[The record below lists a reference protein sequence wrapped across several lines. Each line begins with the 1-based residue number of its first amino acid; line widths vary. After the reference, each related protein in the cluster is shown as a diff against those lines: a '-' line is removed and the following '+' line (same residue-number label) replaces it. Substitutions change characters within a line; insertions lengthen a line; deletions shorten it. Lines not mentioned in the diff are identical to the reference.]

1 MSMTSKSPKAV
12 ATAAYEAGKK
22 ALPKYASKY
31 SRRDFTCAQLFAIL
45 VLRKFFKQDY
55 RGAIAFL
62 QEWSDLRDILEL
74 HDKLPHFTTPQKAC
88 GKLMDDALFRKLL
101 KQTLEQFYRYPKHA
115 QIDDDDVAW
124 VARIDLAAGD
134 STGFESGHCSKYFT
148 SRRKRGKNKGDP
160 DEPVAYRRFPKL
172 GVVAD
177 CGSHM
182 ILSRAVGMGPRP
194 DNDQV
199 LPLMEGMTGD
209 VLPDTMLWDA
219 GYDSENN
226 HELLREYLEIESII
240 PPNAGRPTDKLPTT
254 KWRWLM
260 ATGFDTEEVY
270 GQRWQVE
277 TVMRMIKA
285 RQGESL
291 TARSNQARNHEMSL
305 MVLTHNLMVVLRL
318 IGEGFYRAFLTPFP
332 VPPPRPPRTPPDQTP
347 QRPLNLPHP
356 ATRRVEENPWNHG
369 RFSLSWWRSC
379 QEPFS
384 LYSSPFPS
392 SLCASIMAMA
402 KAMPMV
408 FRPSVL

>member
-1 MSMTSKSPKAV
+1 MTSKSPKDV
-12 ATAAYEAGKK
+12 ARAAYQAGKD
-22 ALPKYASKY
+22 ALPKYANKY

-62 QEWSDLRDILEL
+62 EEWSDLREILDL
-74 HDKLPHFTTPQKAC
+74 QDKLPHYTTPQKASE
-88 GKLMDDALFRKLL
+88 KLLSDPLFRKLL

-148 SRRKRGKNKGDP
+148 KRKKRGKNKGDP
-160 DEPVAYRRFPKL
+160 DEPVAYRTFPKL

-177 CGSHM
+177 CESHM
-182 ILSRAVGMGPRP
+182 ILSRVVGVGPRP

-199 LPLMEGMTGD
+199 LPLMENMTGD
-209 VLPDTMLWDA
+209 VLPDTTLWDA

-240 PPNAGRPTDKLPTT
+240 PPSAGRPTNNLPKS

-260 ATGFDTEEVY
+260 ATDFDPDEVY

-285 RQGESL
+285 RQGEAL
-291 TARSNQARNHEMSL
+291 TARSNQTRNTELSL
-305 MVLTHNLMVVLRL
+305 MVLTHNLMVVLRRYWR
-318 IGEGFYRAFLTPFP
+318 GFL
-332 VPPPRPPRTPPDQTP
+332 QSKL
-347 QRPLNLPHP
+347 Q
-356 ATRRVEENPWNHG
+356 
-369 RFSLSWWRSC
+369 
-379 QEPFS
+379 
-384 LYSSPFPS
+384 
-392 SLCASIMAMA
+392 
-402 KAMPMV
+402 
-408 FRPSVL
+408 

>member
-1 MSMTSKSPKAV
+1 MTSKSPRAV

-62 QEWSDLRDILEL
+62 QEWSDLREILDL
-74 HDKLPHFTTPQKAC
+74 QDKLPHYTTPQKASE
-88 GKLMDDALFRKLL
+88 KLLDDPLFRKLL

-148 SRRKRGKNKGDP
+148 KRKKQGKNKGDP
-160 DEPVAYRRFPKL
+160 DEPVMYRRFPKL

-177 CGSHM
+177 CDSHM
-182 ILSRAVGMGPRP
+182 ILSRAVGVGPRP

-209 VLPDTMLWDA
+209 VLPGTTLWDA

-240 PPNAGRPTDKLPTT
+240 PPGSGRPTAKPPTG

-260 ATGFDTEEVY
+260 ATGFDPEEVY

-277 TVMRMIKA
+277 SVMRMIKA
-285 RQGESL
+285 RQGEAL
-291 TARSNQARNHEMSL
+291 TARSDKTRNHEMSL

-318 IGEGFYRAFLTPFP
+318 IREGFYRALPTLFPTRPFF
-332 VPPPRPPRTPPDQTP
+332 Q
-347 QRPLNLPHP
+347 LSGGK
-356 ATRRVEENPWNHG
+356 RR
-369 RFSLSWWRSC
+369 
-379 QEPFS
+379 
-384 LYSSPFPS
+384 
-392 SLCASIMAMA
+392 
-402 KAMPMV
+402 
-408 FRPSVL
+408 